1 MMELTIG
8 FLSGECESEKSLTVE
23 ENALSV
29 RITDNIYPIVS
40 DFFDNIEF
48 VEDSDLLY
56 YDVLNSKHLPEVL
69 NLIRKKRDE
78 KADLILSVRGDE
90 ERQELLNS
98 IRDLLLL
105 SDLIDDYLLAKLEN
119 RNCIIVKL

>member
-1 MMELTIG
+1 MELTIG